1 MWDTTNQLLTCH
13 LSFRPLWQVDE
24 WMATPFIISMR
35 GCLLNF
41 LIIKAKRCLFNKQN
55 NTWIP
60 LGMEFLF
67 LCSTWC
73 LFYSHQSLVRYQ
85 NEHEKKNSITR
96 VLMYYS
102 ISNCHFELSLLSSSD
117 PLPKNLWIFGHKL
130 LGTWLKQYIHY
141 ILWVQ
146 EDLGGLALHGH
157 PIEEKIIRETPW
169 ELIDILCRIFNNC
182 SMRVCGIKDDK

>member
-24 WMATPFIISMR
+24 WMATPSSFSMQ

-41 LIIKAKRCLFNKQN
+41 LIIKAKRYLFNKQN

-67 LCSTWC
+67 LRSTWY
-73 LFYSHQSLVRYQ
+73 LFHSHQSLVRYQ

-102 ISNCHFELSLLSSSD
+102 ISNCHFEFSLLLSTD

-146 EDLGGLALHGH
+146 EDLGDR
-157 PIEEKIIRETPW
+157 K
-169 ELIDILCRIFNNC
+169 
-182 SMRVCGIKDDK
+182 SVV